1 MGLRDHLESNRPLKI
16 LGVDLDENLI
26 DRAKE
31 KAESE
36 VRVTFLI
43 RRLLNTR
50 VIKFLFRL

>member
-1 MGLRDHLESNRPLKI
+1 MGLRDHLESNRPLEI

-36 VRVTFLI
+36 VRVTFSHP
-43 RRLLNTR
+43 
-50 VIKFLFRL
+50 VIV

>member
-1 MGLRDHLESNRPLKI
+1 MGLRDHLESNRPLEI